1 MPPEQ
6 LTQLTWGA
14 RLRLER
20 VAEGH
25 RVVVSVPESVSNLTQ
40 ARSIP
45 TLGTRVRVII
55 EVLDD
60 EDRVIRKLPRL
71 QGRES
76 KRAWARK
83 EDKDSG
89 AEYAVP
95 KTTLT
100 VSGA

>member
-1 MPPEQ
+1 MATEAMSDLQLFEGYECRDPELAITGTCAISGLE
-6 LTQLTWGA
+6 LT
-14 RLRLER
+14 
-20 VAEGH
+20 
-25 RVVVSVPESVSNLTQ
+25 
-40 ARSIP
+40 

-71 QGRES
+71 QGRVS